1 MHDAMPY
8 IALLIV
14 VLTGIGIVK
23 KLQVN
28 ILLLFAGIALN
39 VLAILGGNMDLLP
52 KGTHSTGFIGFDL
65 FALLAALSKHQV
77 ATTGFIILVSG
88 GFAAY
93 MDQIGATDKLV
104 SVCLKPLRKLRNPY
118 LIMGAV
124 FILGHFLGFV
134 VTSAAGMAM
143 LLAVSVY
150 PLLIGLGVS
159 GVAAAAVIGS
169 VLVVSYA
176 PSSAIAVLAAN
187 TAGIDPMSYLI
198 QYQLPVAIPAVITMA
213 VLHVLV
219 QSYLDK
225 KDTAAGILVK
235 TDPKMIEAKTSKAE
249 NLPWYYALLPIVP
262 LILLFIFNKMV
273 YKTIVLDVAVA
284 MFIGWVIGI
293 LVDLLHRRSLN
304 ACFEDGFAMF
314 KGMGH
319 MMQSVVGL
327 IFVAALFAAGL
338 KNAGLVALLIDA
350 AKSVGFGITGTG
362 LVMSGVIG
370 LVTVLT
376 GSGVA
381 SFTGL
386 VPIAPCCRSRRRSD
400 PPGADDADF
409 KRIPSPA
416 VPGCRCHHYRCGVRQ
431 RFAAHCHPPHLAS
444 LLRRHG
450 CRSWCI
456 RSVLLKTEKRTHFPW
471 PPPGMGPFS
480 NSQRKIPATF
490 VCWDLSG
497 GRGGIRTLDTA

>member
-1 MHDAMPY
+1 MPY

-273 YKTIVLDVAVA
+273 YKTITMNVATA
-284 MFIGWVIGI
+284 MFLSWFVCF
-293 LVDLLHRRSLN
+293 LVDLLVRREAKKSFDLS
-304 ACFEDGFAMF
+304 FSMF
-314 KGMGH
+314 KGMG
-319 MMQSVVGL
+319 SILTSTVGL
-327 IFVAALFAAGL
+327 IFVAAFFAKGL
-338 KNAGLVALLIDA
+338 QQTGLITCLIDV
-350 AKSVGFGITGTG
+350 AKNCGLGVTGTG
-362 LVMSGVIG
+362 VVLSAIIGV
-370 LVTVLT
+370 VTVLT

-381 SFTGL
+381 AFTSLAHVIPDVAQHLNSNG
-386 VPIAPCCRSRRRSD
+386 IAIMLMMHTASEMLR
-400 PPGADDADF
+400 AL
-409 KRIPSPA
+409 SPVA
-416 VPGCRCHHYRCGVRQ
+416 GVIIIVAG
-431 RFAAHCHPPHLAS
+431 FAKVSPFA
-444 LLRRHG
+444 
-450 CRSWCI
+450 I
-456 RSVLLKTEKRTHFPW
+456 IKRTA
-471 PPPGMGPFS
+471 
-480 NSQRKIPATF
+480 IPCVVGYITMLIIVSAIF
-490 VCWDLSG
+490 
-497 GRGGIRTLDTA
+497 

>member
-1 MHDAMPY
+1 MPY

-88 GFAAY
+88 GFAGY

-176 PSSAIAVLAAN
+176 PSS
-187 TAGIDPMSYLI
+187 AGIDPMSYLI

-273 YKTIVLDVAVA
+273 YKTIVLDVAG
-284 MFIGWVIGI
+284 IGWVIGI

-386 VPIAPCCRSRRRSD
+386 VPIAPSLAAGLGGDPIPLVLMMQISSEFLRPLSPVAGVIIIVAGFANVSPLTVIRRTWLPCCAGMAVAL
-400 PPGADDADF
+400 GA
-409 KRIPSPA
+409 
-416 VPGCRCHHYRCGVRQ
+416 
-431 RFAAHCHPPHLAS
+431 
-444 LLRRHG
+444 
-450 CRSWCI
+450 
-456 RSVLLKTEKRTHFPW
+456 SVLF
-471 PPPGMGPFS
+471 F
-480 NSQRKIPATF
+480 
-490 VCWDLSG
+490 
-497 GRGGIRTLDTA
+497 